1 MNNKYIKVL
10 FTALAV
16 LVLVVGAVFLKN
28 KFTSQGQGHITVELV
43 DINGEQIIEKNIAF
57 SEGDEL
63 LTLLEKNFN
72 NVKFENGML
81 MNIEDYETPEDWS
94 TFLSINVDDEMS
106 MVGIPEIQYK
116 DGTKISLIVT
126 EYKQ

>member
-1 MNNKYIKVL
+1 MNNKFVKA
-10 FTALAV
+10 ALSVVAV
-16 LVLVVGAVFLKN
+16 LVLIVGGMFLKN
-28 KFTSQGQGHITVELV
+28 RFTSQEQGHITVELV
-43 DINGEQIIEKNIAF
+43 DLDGKQIIEKDIAF
-57 SEGDEL
+57 AEGDEL

-116 DGTKISLIVT
+116 DGTKISLIIT